1 MIEKL
6 CSEYDRYAME
16 RLEREKK
23 AIEVENK
30 RRSLDQSI
38 FILIGYFVH

>member
-6 CSEYDRYAME
+6 CSEYNRYAKE

-30 RRSLDQSI
+30 RSLDQSI